1 MRRSGDVIFADI
13 TISLRADVSF
23 DKAHEISTSV
33 EKNIKDHIPNSEIN
47 VHFEPNWKDVPNDS
61 KIHEIA
67 SDVIGVKGI
76 HNVSHHTSN
85 GSTFVSLHAMVDRQM
100 SLNDAHHISEVIEGK
115 IRKNM
120 PEIEHI
126 TIHLE
131 PYITMPTD
139 LKSFMTNDEKI
150 IELLKKRI
158 EVKKIGSIVTLNFDD
173 LLKIDID
180 CSFDKE
186 LSIERVHDIT
196 SEIEQ
201 DIRNHFKNSV
211 ITIHPEPY

>member
-1 MRRSGDVIFADI
+1 
-13 TISLRADVSF
+13 
-23 DKAHEISTSV
+23 
-33 EKNIKDHIPNSEIN
+33 
-47 VHFEPNWKDVPNDS
+47 
-61 KIHEIA
+61 
-67 SDVIGVKGI
+67 
-76 HNVSHHTSN
+76 
-85 GSTFVSLHAMVDRQM
+85 MVDRQM
-100 SLNDAHHISEVIEGK
+100 SLDEAHRISEVIEVN
-115 IRKNM
+115 IRKDM

-139 LKSFMTNDEKI
+139 LKSYITNDEKI
-150 IELLKKRI
+150 IELLKKRT
-158 EVKKIGSIVTLNFDD
+158 EVKKIGDIVTLNFDD

-180 CSFDKE
+180 CSFEKE

-196 SEIEQ
+196 SQIEQ